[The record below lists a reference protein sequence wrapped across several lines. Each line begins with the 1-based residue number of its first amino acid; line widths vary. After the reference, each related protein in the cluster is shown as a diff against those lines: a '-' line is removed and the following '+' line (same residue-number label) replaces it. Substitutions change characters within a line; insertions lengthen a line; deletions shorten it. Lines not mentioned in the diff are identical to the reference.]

1 MQLRQRLATLTVAA
15 LSVWSAS
22 CAALGS
28 NYERPEI
35 APPPAYRFTAAPD
48 QAQSLADAP
57 WFQVFD
63 DSVLQALIKEAL
75 SGGNLDLRIAVA
87 RVEEARAR
95 AGIARS
101 FLYPEVNATG
111 GYTVRG
117 ASSTEEDDDTT
128 HQSASFGFRLSWE
141 LDLFGRLRRERDAAT
156 AIALATEQARRGV
169 IVTLI
174 GDIASNYFLLRELD
188 LQLLI
193 ARETLR
199 INDET
204 VLYFRNRLE
213 GGVANRLE
221 LDRIQAN
228 RSRTAASI
236 PDIEQRIALVENLL
250 SFLLGRPPGTLPR
263 DALRPDELLPP
274 PIPPGLPA
282 QLLERRPDVMQ
293 AEQLLVASN
302 ANVGAAKA
310 AFYPTISLTGFLGGV
325 SNDLQQFLGGTGGVW
340 ALGANVFQPIFQ
352 AGRLRRNLEAQQ
364 ARFEGALSEY
374 RRSALNAYREVADS
388 LVTIQKLAEQRV
400 QWQEG
405 VTALTDASVLARER
419 YDSGLA
425 SYIEILTADE
435 ELFTQQLL
443 LAQTRGAELRARASL
458 YRALGGGWQP
468 EPAQP

>member
-1 MQLRQRLATLTVAA
+1 MRSPRPLATIAVAA
-15 LSVWSAS
+15 LSVWTAS

-28 NYERPEI
+28 NYERPEL

-48 QAQSLADAP
+48 QAQSLADVP

-63 DSVLQALIKEAL
+63 DPFLQAIIKEAL

-111 GYTVRG
+111 GYGVRG
-117 ASSTEEDDDTT
+117 ASTTEEEDDTT
-128 HQSASFGFRLSWE
+128 AQNGSFGFRLSWE
-141 LDLFGRLRRERDAAT
+141 LDLFGRLRREREAAV
-156 AIALATEQARRGV
+156 AIAMATEQARRGV

-188 LQLLI
+188 LQLMI

-221 LDRIQAN
+221 VDRIQAN
-228 RSRTAASI
+228 RARTAAAI
-236 PDIEQRIALVENLL
+236 PDIEQRIAFVENLL

-263 DALRPDELLPP
+263 DALRADEVLPP

-293 AEQLLVASN
+293 AEQLLVAAN

-325 SNDLQQFLGGTGGVW
+325 STDLAQFLGGTGGVW
-340 ALGANVFQPIFQ
+340 SLGANVFQPIFQ
-352 AGRLRRNLEAQQ
+352 GGRLRSNLDAQQ

-405 VTALTDASVLARER
+405 VTALTDAATLARER

-435 ELFTQQLL
+435 ELFEQQLL

-468 EPAQP
+468 EPGQP